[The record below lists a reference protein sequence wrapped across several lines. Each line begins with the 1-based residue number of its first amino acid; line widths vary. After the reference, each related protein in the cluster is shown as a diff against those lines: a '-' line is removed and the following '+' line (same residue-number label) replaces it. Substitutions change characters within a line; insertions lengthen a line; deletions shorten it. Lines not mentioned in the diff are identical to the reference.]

1 MKRGVL
7 LNAPL
12 SALVAQMGHTDE
24 ITVCDA
30 GLPIPAG
37 PERIDLA
44 LMASTP
50 SLETVLTA
58 LLTDLVV
65 EKVIMASEIKQIS
78 PAAHQALVDQLE
90 AHAAAQGK
98 PIAIEYC
105 LHEEFKTRSR
115 QSKAIVRSGEV
126 TPYANLILCAGVA
139 F

>member
-37 PERIDLA
+37 SERIDLA
-44 LMASTP
+44 LMAGTP
-50 SLETVLTA
+50 CLETVLGA

-78 PAAHQALVDQLE
+78 PEAHQALLEQIE
-90 AHAAAQGK
+90 AHAISQGK
-98 PIAIEYC
+98 PITIEYC
-105 LHEEFKTRSR
+105 LHEEFKARTR

>member
-44 LMASTP
+44 LMAGTP
-50 SLETVLTA
+50 SLATVLTA

-78 PAAHQALVDQLE
+78 PAAHQGLVDQLE

>member
-30 GLPIPAG
+30 GLPIPTG

-44 LMASTP
+44 LMAGTP

-58 LLTDLVV
+58 LFTDLVV

-78 PAAHQALVDQLE
+78 PAAHQALVAQLE

-126 TPYANLILCAGVA
+126 TPYANIILCAGVA

>member
-12 SALVAQMGHTDE
+12 SALVARMGHTDE

-44 LMASTP
+44 LMAGTP
-50 SLETVLTA
+50 RLGTVLTA

-90 AHAAAQGK
+90 AHATAQGK
-98 PIAIEYC
+98 PITIEYC
-105 LHEEFKTRSR
+105 LHEEFKARSH

>member
-44 LMASTP
+44 LMAGTP
-50 SLETVLTA
+50 SLETVLGA

-78 PAAHQALVDQLE
+78 PEAHQALLEQIE
-90 AHAAAQGK
+90 AHAISQGK
-98 PIAIEYC
+98 PITIEYC
-105 LHEEFKTRSR
+105 QHEEFKARTH

>member
-1 MKRGVL
+1 MKRGKL

-44 LMASTP
+44 LMAGIP
-50 SLETVLTA
+50 SLDTVLGA

-65 EKVIMASEIKQIS
+65 EKVIMASEIKLTS
-78 PAAHQALVDQLE
+78 PATHQALLLQIE
-90 AHAAAQGK
+90 QHANAQGK

-105 LHEEFKTRSR
+105 LHEAFKTRSR

>member
-44 LMASTP
+44 LMAGTP
-50 SLETVLTA
+50 SLATVLTA

-90 AHAAAQGK
+90 AHAAAQSK

>member
-1 MKRGVL
+1 MKRGKL

-30 GLPIPAG
+30 GLPIPTG

-44 LMASTP
+44 LMTGTP

-65 EKVIMASEIKQIS
+65 EKVIMASEIKAIS
-78 PAAHQALVDQLE
+78 PATHQALVDQLE
-90 AHAAAQGK
+90 AHAVAQGK